1 MAETLERAQ
10 SRLHNIST
18 VKPLLE
24 ALKTISL
31 GSWQKA
37 LSAKRTSD
45 EYRTRLLQLLRQVIP
60 NIHGIKT
67 KYAEQQDGEDQPIN
81 LPWQLIVIGSER
93 GLCGNFNKLLSQKVV
108 RRLKEVDD
116 KREKVEVTVY
126 GNAAGRACL
135 HEFGG
140 RWKFAQKPM
149 PGVAQ
154 PSMAWELSETFL
166 SGYDQGEF
174 SNVELFSNAENKGG
188 RYKPIKIDIL
198 PPKLPDI
205 IHEEP
210 PWPEAILDTDPLIL
224 FLTIARQLAA
234 LDLYKILLSSAI
246 AEHTERF
253 QLMEEAS
260 RNADDLIEELTQDVQ
275 AARRQAITNE
285 MEELAVGAGLL

>member
-10 SRLHNIST
+10 SRLHNISM

-45 EYRTRLLQLLRQVIP
+45 EYRNRLLRLLPQVIP
-60 NIHGIKT
+60 FIHGINT
-67 KYAEQQDGEDQPIN
+67 KNTVLQDGEIQPKSS
-81 LPWQLIVIGSER
+81 PRQLIIIGSER
-93 GLCGNFNKLLSQKVV
+93 GLCGNFNKLLAQRVV
-108 RRLKEVDD
+108 HRLKEMDD

-126 GNAAGRACL
+126 GNAAYRACL

-149 PGVAQ
+149 PGVA
-154 PSMAWELSETFL
+154 PANMAWELSESFL

-174 SNVELFSNAENKGG
+174 SKVELFSNAENKGG
-188 RYKPIKIDIL
+188 RYKPVKTDIL
-198 PPKLPDI
+198 PPRLPDF

-234 LDLYKILLSSAI
+234 LDLYTILLSSAI